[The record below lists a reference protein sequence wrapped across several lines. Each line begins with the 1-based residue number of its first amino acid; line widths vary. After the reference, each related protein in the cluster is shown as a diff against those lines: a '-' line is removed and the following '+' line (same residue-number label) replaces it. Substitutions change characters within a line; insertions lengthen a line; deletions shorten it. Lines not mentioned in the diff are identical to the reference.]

1 MSAASTT
8 TANTT
13 KYGVVFGGPGKNGVC
28 NSAYMAYGN
37 CLLSASFML
46 PATNTA
52 DEPTIYAK
60 DQVINSQ
67 CGVSGTTYKLGAVN
81 ASTPK
86 LGVIPTSVS
95 NFDNATT
102 AIDAAAVTAPTQAT
116 GKGRMDLL
124 TGVKTTT
131 STFKNPVSASIFV
144 NGLTSIEY
152 TAMTV
157 ADTTAAVFTDGYTMT
172 SQLVLA

>member
-13 KYGVVFGGPGKNGVC
+13 KYGVVFGGPAKNATCYG
-28 NSAYMAYGN
+28 AYMAYGT
-37 CLLSASFML
+37 CMLSASFML

-60 DQVINSQ
+60 DQVIQAQ
-67 CGVSGTTYKLGAVN
+67 CGTSTYKLGAIN
-81 ASTPK
+81 ESSPK
-86 LGVIPTSVS
+86 LGTIPTSVS
-95 NFDNATT
+95 NYDGATT
-102 AIDAAAVTAPTQAT
+102 AMDAAAVTAPTQAS

-131 STFKNPVSASIFV
+131 STAKNPLSASIFV
-144 NGLTSIEY
+144 MGLTSVEY

-157 ADTTAAVFTDGYTMT
+157 ADTTAAAFTDGYTMT
-172 SQLVLA
+172 SQIVLA